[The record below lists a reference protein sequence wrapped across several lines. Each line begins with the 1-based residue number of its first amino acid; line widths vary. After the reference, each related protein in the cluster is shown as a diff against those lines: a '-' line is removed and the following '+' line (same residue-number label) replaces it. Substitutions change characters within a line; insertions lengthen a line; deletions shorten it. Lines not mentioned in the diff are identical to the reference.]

1 MTNIALIGFGRI
13 GRKYF
18 KILNEN
24 EDFDLIK
31 ILKKRRYKKKKSSV
45 KFYTKKNLFF
55 NSKKNDTNAYI
66 IASPISTHYEYIK
79 KILTQKKPL
88 IIEKPIVSS
97 TRELNNIMKLSNT
110 INYPALVNHSD
121 LYSPAFYELEKKLKL
136 IGNYKKIKIT
146 FGKFNKI
153 YKIKNKTNTVFPYFD
168 WLPHPLAITIK
179 LVGFPNKIKIL
190 KEKTI
195 VKKKFI
201 FQKLHLRLFCKQKI
215 VDIFFSNDYEIPKRR
230 FEIKGDKGLIKYD
243 AYKAKSLIL
252 KIKNKKA
259 ISYIFNNT
267 SLERI
272 LKIFHDAIIHKRKIN
287 DINLSVKV
295 MKIIFLIQKKLNTK
309 NILKKL

>member
-1 MTNIALIGFGRI
+1 MLNIALIGLGRI

-18 KILNEN
+18 Q
-24 EDFDLIK
+24 
-31 ILKKRRYKKKKSSV
+31 ILKKNENFNLTKVLRKKKHKKKNSFI
-45 KFYTKKNLFF
+45 KFYNNGSDFFSKN
-55 NSKKNDTNAYI
+55 NKDIHAYI

-79 KILTQKKPL
+79 KILSQKKPL

-97 TRELNNIMKLSNT
+97 TRELNNIMKLSST

-136 IGNYKKIKIT
+136 IGKYKKIKIT

-230 FEIKGDKGLIKYD
+230 LEIKGDKGLIKYD
-243 AYKAKSLIL
+243 AYKTKSLIL

-259 ISYIFNNT
+259 ISYIFNTT